1 MERRKWNI
9 PTMTPQSL
17 FRPVMRRHPFNAQ
30 AHIQETNE
38 APVGL
43 VARGGLFRLEVDAAQ
58 GEQLQRNGGG
68 ALEAEQRG
76 STLQAAATMTWAA
89 AKG

>member
-43 VARGGLFRLEVDAAQ
+43 VARVGLSRLEDDASQ
-58 GEQLQRNGGG
+58 GEQLQRNGGS
-68 ALEAEQRG
+68 ALEPGPQGARG
-76 STLQAAATMTWAA
+76 RPQPQ
-89 AKG
+89 